1 MLFALGASYFVL
13 LFKSSLRR
21 DFCVGVRG
29 KEETFV
35 FYAAC
40 QCIDFD
46 LFFWIYFKR
55 GALGNLMILWH
66 MNKKRHWRSCWVGSK
81 KVHRGV
87 QVEDHNVKNILFSWP
102 EENPKYLDAKS
113 TYLVLEITGYYL
125 RKILT
130 RRILSWSWF
139 GKVPVHGP
147 LGLVKW
153 DFYSCYKALSQLS
166 LFYYFLNQL
175 LYISITPYICFRI
188 CFVIDDNLKNKE
200 NWHQSHWQDYSSEVL
215 TSSGC
220 CSSWIEPSSLFCGFY
235 QKWFKKYRLQN
246 LR

>member
-130 RRILSWSWF
+130 RRIFVLVQIWQSASSWTSRACKMRF
-139 GKVPVHGP
+139 LFLLQGVVTIKFI
-147 LGLVKW
+147 L
-153 DFYSCYKALSQLS
+153 
-166 LFYYFLNQL
+166 LFYK
-175 LYISITPYICFRI
+175 SITLYFNHTLYM
-188 CFVIDDNLKNKE
+188 FSD
-200 NWHQSHWQDYSSEVL
+200 
-215 TSSGC
+215 
-220 CSSWIEPSSLFCGFY
+220 LFCHR
-235 QKWFKKYRLQN
+235 W
-246 LR
+246 